1 MGRPKR
7 FAIIGAGIGGLSL
20 AIAMQRKGFQVT
32 VYENAAVIRPLGA
45 GLGLAANAVRA
56 FMEIG
61 ISEDVLEAGAVLKRV
76 AIKNHRGKVLAQT
89 DSEKISRKY
98 NVVNNFTIHRADLHD
113 VLLRHLSEGTLQLG
127 RCCTDFTQNVSGVK
141 ISFQD
146 GSAAEADYV
155 IACDGV
161 HSIFRK
167 KLLPGSLPRYA
178 GYTCWRAVIDNVPA
192 SVDFNETTETWGAGS
207 RFGIAPLTKG
217 RLYWFACINA
227 IENDQEKRSYGIKD
241 LQKHFDGFHSPI
253 PEILQ
258 HTLDRQLIWNDI
270 IDIKP
275 LKQFAFGRILLIGD
289 AAHATT
295 PNMGQG
301 ACMAIEDAAIL
312 ANTISNSQSVDDAFV
327 AFEQKRIQRTTTI
340 VNESWQLGRIA
351 QLENRLLIS
360 LRNTFLRLTPP
371 SVAEKQIRFIQNVSL
386 Q

>member
-1 MGRPKR
+1 MGRSKR
-7 FAIIGAGIGGLSL
+7 FAIIGGGIGGLSL

-32 VYENAAVIRPLGA
+32 VYENAPSIKPLGA

-61 ISEDVLEAGAVLKRV
+61 ISEDVLEAGAVLKKV
-76 AIKNHRGKVLAQT
+76 SIKNQQGKVLAQT
-89 DSEKISRKY
+89 DSQKISRKY

-113 VLLRHLSEGTLQLG
+113 VLLRHLNEGSLQLG
-127 RCCTDFTQNVSGVK
+127 RGCVDFVQNKSAVK
-141 ISFQD
+141 LTFQD
-146 GSAAEADYV
+146 GSISEADYV

-161 HSIFRK
+161 HSLFRK
-167 KLLPGSLPRYA
+167 KLLPESTPRYA

-192 SVDFNETTETWGAGS
+192 AVDLNETSETWGAGS
-207 RFGIAPLTKG
+207 RFGIAPLNNN

-227 IENDQEKRSYGIKD
+227 PENDQKKRSYGIKD
-241 LQKHFDGFHSPI
+241 LSKHFGEFHSPI

-258 HTLDRQLIWNDI
+258 HTKDQQLIWNDI

-275 LKQFAFGRILLIGD
+275 LKRFAFERILLMGD

-312 ANTISNSQSVDDAFV
+312 ANTISDSQSVEQAFA
-327 AFEQKRIQRTTTI
+327 AFERKRIHRTTTI
-340 VNESWQLGRIA
+340 VNESWQLGRVA
-351 QLENRLLIS
+351 QWENRLLIS
-360 LRNTFLRLTPP
+360 LRNTLLQLTPS
-371 SVAEKQIRFIQNVSL
+371 SVAEKQIRFIQNVSFR
-386 Q
+386 